1 MYKNFNLTESEKE
14 QILNMHKD
22 KGYGK
27 KLREGDDET
36 YFARHGEGNV
46 VWTGSSNKTYKDLP
60 DGDYDDETYDD
71 FDSLHTTYP
80 EFHSHYSGK
89 GNVDRAKSMFDT
101 YKRSQGPLLIKKRRV
116 QNEQSQINERI
127 YDKEYDVVRGN
138 PDFKTQ
144 TGRPIGNYVNKRNAA
159 YQFQQD
165 FQNEFPDPGKEVR
178 PYWEKDKAMPSG
190 DSEIDTEI
198 KRDTKVGDRWDVSK
212 KWYGK
217 PDPRDS
223 NLPAEEE
230 PKAPDV
236 FQKYQKLVKKEELD
250 SLERKIIAL
259 RKYKEEFGLDERM
272 TQIYNDLLIKYREE
286 STDFNEGDVK

>member
-1 MYKNFNLTESEKE
+1 MYKNFNLTDEERLQIME
-14 QILNMHKD
+14 QHKSHGYKKPLN
-22 KGYGK
+22 
-27 KLREGDDET
+27 
-36 YFARHGEGNV
+36 
-46 VWTGSSNKTYKDLP
+46 
-60 DGDYDDETYDD
+60 
-71 FDSLHTTYP
+71 
-80 EFHSHYSGK
+80 EFG
-89 GNVDRAKSMFDT
+89 
-101 YKRSQGPLLIKKRRV
+101 
-116 QNEQSQINERI
+116 
-127 YDKEYDVVRGN
+127 DKEYDVVRGN

-144 TGRPIGNYVNKRNAA
+144 TGKPSSLYLKKRAA
-159 YQFQQD
+159 AKQFQQD
-165 FQNEFPDPGKEVR
+165 FQKEFPDPGKEVR
-178 PYWEKDKAMPSG
+178 PHWEKDKAMPSG

-217 PDPRDS
+217 PDPRDP

>member
-116 QNEQSQINERI
+116 QNELNEKI
-127 YDKEYDVVRGN
+127 SDKEIKLVRGN
-138 PDFKTQ
+138 PDFKKQ
-144 TGRPIGNYVNKRNAA
+144 TGRPVGDYASKSAA
-159 YQFQQD
+159 AKQFQQD
-165 FQNEFPDPGKEVR
+165 FRGEFPDPGKEYR
-178 PYWEKDKAMPSG
+178 PHWEKDRPDASG
-190 DSEIDTEI
+190 DSIDDI
-198 KRDTKVGDRWDVSK
+198 IVYNNDRIPYDLQ
-212 KWYGK
+212 K
-217 PDPRDS
+217 PKNMDDKS
-223 NLPAEEE
+223 NSSNVVDE

-236 FQKYQKLVKKEELD
+236 FEKYQKLVKKEELD

-286 STDFNEGDVK
+286 STDFNEGGVK